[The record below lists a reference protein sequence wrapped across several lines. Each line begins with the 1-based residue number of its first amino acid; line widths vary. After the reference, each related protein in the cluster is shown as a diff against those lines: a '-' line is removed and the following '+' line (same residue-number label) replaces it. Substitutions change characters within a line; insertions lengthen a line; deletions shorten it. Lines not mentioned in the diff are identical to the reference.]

1 MDQESLIS
9 EAMFAQQT
17 RSRKPLTAEV
27 SWAERIAILKDD
39 EDEKV
44 NSILTKEA
52 SEDIEDIEDIIVERF
67 NQPMTKRLLIRLRP
81 QGWLHDEVINFNMQM
96 LQERDSML
104 CRSNYDRVPSHYF
117 SSFFMNKLMDCGGYN
132 YNNVKRY
139 YCTSDCI
146 SHTLLTEIL
155 LLIGGLRNLIY
166 LICGEYIARSM

>member
-1 MDQESLIS
+1 
-9 EAMFAQQT
+9 MFAQQT

-44 NSILTKEA
+44 NSILSKEA
-52 SEDIEDIEDIIVERF
+52 SEEIIVKRF
-67 NQPMTKRLLIRLRP
+67 NQPMTQRFLVHLRP
-81 QGWLHDEVINFNMQM
+81 RGWLHDEVINFNMNM
-96 LQERDSML
+96 LQERDTML
-104 CRSNYDRVPSHYF
+104 CLSNYDRIPSYYF

-132 YNNVKRY
+132 YENVKRY

-146 SHTLLTEIL
+146 SHTLLTENL